1 MKLIIDISEYN
12 KEWIGNLHF
21 IPEELKFEIG
31 NAIMDGTPFDS
42 VIEDIKAEIN
52 KNIINEY
59 TGKNEY
65 EIALSDGLELALQII
80 DKHIGDKDK

>member
-52 KNIINEY
+52 NIDSMTFIGNGSGCASEMRTECLKIIN
-59 TGKNEY
+59 
-65 EIALSDGLELALQII
+65 
-80 DKHIGDKDK
+80 KHISGEESQ